1 MICILYTFLY
11 ISSFHKRGKIL
22 VTNENHKR
30 RNYCKYISRQI
41 PSIHIK
47 MKHILMK
54 EIYERKRDVGTVESV
69 RMRTTVPIRPIG
81 EPGA

>member
-1 MICILYTFLY
+1 
-11 ISSFHKRGKIL
+11 
-22 VTNENHKR
+22 
-30 RNYCKYISRQI
+30 
-41 PSIHIK
+41 

-81 EPGA
+81 EPGAWHVMQIMHIERRVNLRLPPVVQYPSVPFLSVSCQLVVQGE

>member
-11 ISSFHKRGKIL
+11 ISSFHKCGKIL
-22 VTNENHKR
+22 ITNKNHKR
-30 RNYCKYISRQI
+30 RNYCKYISKQI
-41 PSIHIK
+41 PGIDIK